1 MVFEQALQYDKQF
14 VKIMAGTKTKIVQP
28 KGKGRTEVW
37 KHSVA

>member
-14 VKIMAGTKTKIVQP
+14 VKIMAGTKIVQP